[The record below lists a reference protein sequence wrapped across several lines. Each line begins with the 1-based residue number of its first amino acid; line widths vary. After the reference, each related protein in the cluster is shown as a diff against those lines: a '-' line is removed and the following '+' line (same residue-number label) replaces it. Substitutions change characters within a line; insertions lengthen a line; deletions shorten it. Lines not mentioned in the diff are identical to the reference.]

1 MNRPDTDHPVDE
13 DVFAPAAIDP
23 EAPLDDVDGFMSASG
38 GFEAN
43 EADALEQAQ
52 LVTVDD
58 DDESAGYT

>member
-1 MNRPDTDHPVDE
+1 MNRPDTDHPIDE
-13 DVFAPAAIDP
+13 DVVAPAAIDP
-23 EAPLDDVDGFMSASG
+23 EAPLDDVDEPMSPPG

-52 LVTVDD
+52 LVIADD